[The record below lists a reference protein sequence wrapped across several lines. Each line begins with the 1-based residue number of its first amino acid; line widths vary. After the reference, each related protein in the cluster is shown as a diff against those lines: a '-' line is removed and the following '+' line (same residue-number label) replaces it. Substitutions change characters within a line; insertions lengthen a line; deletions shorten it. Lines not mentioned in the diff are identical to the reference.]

1 MKKILVW
8 ETLSLV
14 SGGQRVTLTV
24 LDSLKDKYEFHCLIP
39 NKGALS
45 DELDI
50 RGIPYTFMG
59 DQTMPMGIK
68 GKSVIFKYGW
78 LSVKALSKALRVI
91 RREKPDII
99 YAPGPAALPW
109 SAFCGSLTGK
119 SVIWHLHHIFLDGAT
134 KELLNK
140 CCGWK
145 SVTKI
150 ISVSNIVGD
159 QIINEKAKSKKITVF
174 NPVDNI
180 KYAGGNGEKILDELS
195 FTDREQKVLLGHVAL
210 LQSSKRQDVV
220 IGTVKELRERGYDA
234 YALLVGRARE
244 EDADYVNTLRR
255 IISEN
260 QLSDYVR
267 LMGQRSDVP
276 DILNAVD
283 VLMIPS
289 SFEGFPLA
297 GLEACAAGVPVIAAD
312 VGGCFEFIEVS
323 KSGSCFVYEKV
334 DKAADAVVD
343 VLSPEIRKTCIE
355 NGKRFAN
362 QHTLDTY
369 KCDMALIF
377 QEVV

>member
-14 SGGQRVTLTV
+14 FGGQRMTLTV
-24 LDSLKDKYEFHCLIP
+24 LDSLKDKYEFYCLIP

-59 DQTMPMGIK
+59 DQTMPVGIK

-109 SAFCGSLTGK
+109 SAFCGNLTGK
-119 SVIWHLHHIFLDGAT
+119 PVIWHMHHIFLDGAT
-134 KELLNK
+134 KKLLNE
-140 CCGWK
+140 CSGWK
-145 SVTKI
+145 SIKKI
-150 ISVSNIVGD
+150 ITVTNTVGD
-159 QIINEKAKSKKITVF
+159 QIVNEKAKSKKETVY
-174 NPVDNI
+174 NPVDNE
-180 KYAGGNGEKILDELS
+180 KYADGNGGNILDELS
-195 FTDREQKVLLGHVAL
+195 VTDREQKVLLGHVAL
-210 LQSSKRQDVV
+210 LQSSKRQDLV
-220 IGTVKELRERGYDA
+220 IGTVKELRDRGYDA
-234 YALLVGRARE
+234 YALLVGQARE
-244 EDADYVNTLRR
+244 EDADYVDALKR
-255 IISEN
+255 IISDN
-260 QLSDYVR
+260 QLSEYVR

-276 DILNAVD
+276 DILKALD

-289 SFEGFPLA
+289 IEGFSLA
-297 GLEACAAGVPVIAAD
+297 GLEAFAAGVPVVAAD
-312 VGGCFEFIEVS
+312 VGGCLELIEVS

-355 NGKRFAN
+355 NGKIFAN